1 MTWGLFSSKSSW
13 GSYSYSTKNC
23 YSYKD
28 YGKKDYGHKDYGHK
42 DSGKKGWDDKDYG
55 KGGRNDCDDK
65 GRDDKDWGDKDWGH
79 KDWGYKCDYDWS
91 YSKCDWDWGYK
102 CDFSWGDKCDWGGK
116 FDWKWKCDWDWKD
129 KCDPKPPC
137 DPKDEN
143 DPPEPAPD
151 EACVCAD
158 DDVTINVLAN
168 DSDLNND
175 ALTIAAIVTDF
186 GADGMLGGGDD
197 TVENIAEGGSV
208 ILASGATVTL
218 DGGELVYDP
227 TTSTEFSDLLIGEE
241 GEDAFGYVVSDGED
255 TATAQVDVDICG
267 ALNTIETISASLP
280 DTLGFSITA
289 GPEAN
294 PGAGDAF
301 TVTLSSS
308 DPNFDGLV
316 IENAYCL
323 SEFDG
328 ILTGTPLEGDVYIA
342 DLAHIPADA
351 LTQTGF
357 GGVEA
362 REHLDLVNWILNQD
376 FTSVDNG
383 EGSNYTDAEI
393 QGAIWGLTDGFTF
406 VFPGEGTNA
415 NANEIR
421 DLALANGEGFEAGEG
436 DIVGLFLD
444 PTDPTIDAGHSQP
457 FIVGIPF
464 DDLSQDCICNCA

>member
-1 MTWGLFSSKSSW
+1 MTYWGSSYSSYSSW
-13 GSYSYSTKNC
+13 GSYSYSTSNC
-23 YSYKD
+23 YSYSKS
-28 YGKKDYGHKDYGHK
+28 YSY
-42 DSGKKGWDDKDYG
+42 
-55 KGGRNDCDDK
+55 
-65 GRDDKDWGDKDWGH
+65 DWGYKSYSGWSSKSYCDWGY
-79 KDWGYKCDYDWS
+79 KSDYSWSYKSYNWDWGYKCDY
-91 YSKCDWDWGYK
+91 
-102 CDFSWGDKCDWGGK
+102 SWGDKCNYSWDDKCDW
-116 FDWKWKCDWDWKD
+116 DYKCDWDWKD
-129 KCDPKPPC
+129 KCDPKDDNEPPT
-137 DPKDEN
+137 
-143 DPPEPAPD
+143 PAPD
-151 EACVCAD
+151 EACICAD
-158 DDVTINVLAN
+158 ETVSIDVLAN
-168 DSDLNND
+168 DSDPDGGTL
-175 ALTIAAIVTDF
+175 AITAIVTDF
-186 GADGMLGGGDD
+186 GADGMIGGGDD
-197 TVENIAEGGSV
+197 TVQNISDGGSV
-208 ILASGATVTL
+208 VLASGATVTL
-218 DGGELVYDP
+218 DGDELVYDP
-227 TTSTEFSDLLIGEE
+227 TTSTEFSELLIGEE

-308 DPNFDGLV
+308 DPAFDGLV
-316 IENAYCL
+316 IEDAYCL

-328 ILTGTPLEGDVYIA
+328 ILTETPLEGDVYIA

-357 GGVEA
+357 GGAEA
-362 REHLDLVNWILNQD
+362 REHLDLINWILNQD

-383 EGSNYTDAEI
+383 DGVAANYTDAEI

-406 VFPGEGTNA
+406 VLRGEGTIA

-421 DLALANGEGFEAGEG
+421 DLALASGEGFEAGEG

-444 PTDPTIDAGHSQP
+444 PTDPTIAAGHSQP
-457 FIVGIPF
+457 FIVGVPF

>member
-23 YSYKD
+23 YSYND
-28 YGKKDYGHKDYGHK
+28 YGHKGSGKKGWNDKDYGHK
-42 DSGKKGWDDKDYG
+42 
-55 KGGRNDCDDK
+55 GGRDDCDDK
-65 GRDDKDWGDKDWGH
+65 GWGGKDDGH
-79 KDWGYKCDYDWS
+79 KDWGYKCDYSWS
-91 YSKCDWDWGYK
+91 YD
-102 CDFSWGDKCDWGGK
+102 
-116 FDWKWKCDWDWKD
+116 KCDWDWKD

-168 DSDLNND
+168 DSDPDGD
-175 ALTIAAIVTDF
+175 ALTITAIVTDF

-197 TVENIAEGGSV
+197 TVENITEGGSV

-227 TTSTEFSDLLIGEE
+227 TTSTEFSELLIGEE

-255 TATAQVDVDICG
+255 AATAQVDVDICG

-289 GPEAN
+289 GPQAN

-308 DPNFDGLV
+308 DPAFDGLV

-323 SEFDG
+323 SERDG
-328 ILTGTPLEGDVYIA
+328 ILTETPLEGDVYIA

-383 EGSNYTDAEI
+383 DGVSANYTDAEI
-393 QGAIWGLTDGFTF
+393 QGAIWGLTDNFGY
-406 VFPGEGTNA
+406 VFPGEGTFA
-415 NANEIR
+415 NAREIR

-444 PTDPTIDAGHSQP
+444 PTDPTIDAGHAQP